1 MLKCNK
7 SIVWLLGT
15 SKNSFSAK
23 LAVTHRHSSLLKVA
37 NNIIIGHFS
46 RLLWLG
52 LAQFCG
58 RKPIFRGA
66 LLALTLLGCGSA
78 FAFDVNVKSFVS
90 SSQVFIGDIFSY
102 KIEVEVP
109 SAAKVDLPSFVGNL
123 GSFEVKEM
131 QNDRVTEGM
140 PKGTVKVVWNATLNT
155 LVGGDFL
162 IAPQEVEVVV
172 GKDTVKTRTDPVA
185 VKVAS
190 RTTGEETDI
199 LDVEA
204 PLKDP
209 RLPVWLWWLMG
220 ILGAALL
227 VFLGW
232 YLHKKFRKGIEE
244 LQLPPYE
251 EAKLALKKMRDR
263 NLLAVGDQA
272 EFFASISFIARRYVQ
287 RRFDVDILD
296 ATLSQLKK
304 RMAHVVGL
312 QQAYKESVVSLEE
325 ETEPVKFAKMKLN
338 VDRCDFWN
346 VWIDRLLDDT
356 RPLPEEDKN
365 KDGKKNSKE
374 GKATPEDK
382 QKKKENQDQDSEP
395 SGKKEPHKNHVDS
408 ENPRMEVADGEGL
421 RKKESAKIIDAVIVD
436 SDKASSKGGR

>member
-1 MLKCNK
+1 
-7 SIVWLLGT
+7 
-15 SKNSFSAK
+15 
-23 LAVTHRHSSLLKVA
+23 
-37 NNIIIGHFS
+37 
-46 RLLWLG
+46 
-52 LAQFCG
+52 
-58 RKPIFRGA
+58 
-66 LLALTLLGCGSA
+66 
-78 FAFDVNVKSFVS
+78 
-90 SSQVFIGDIFSY
+90 VFIGDIFSY
-102 KIEVEVP
+102 RIEVDVP
-109 SAAKVDLPSFVGNL
+109 SEAKVDLPSFVGNL

-140 PKGTVKVVWNATLNT
+140 PKGMTKVVWNATLNT

-172 GKDTVKTRTDPVA
+172 GKDTVKTHTDPVA

-209 RLPVWLWWLMG
+209 RLPVWLWWVIG
-220 ILGAALL
+220 ILGAGLL

-232 YLHKKFRKGIEE
+232 FLHKKFRKGIEE

-296 ATLSQLKK
+296 ATLSQLKQ

-338 VDRCDFWN
+338 TDRCDFWN
-346 VWIDRLLDDT
+346 AWIDRLLEDT
-356 RPLPEEDKN
+356 RPLPEEEKN
-365 KDGKKNSKE
+365 KDGKDFKDGSR
-374 GKATPEDK
+374 TEDK
-382 QKKKENQDQDSEP
+382 QKKENQGQESKLSE
-395 SGKKEPHKNHVDS
+395 KKRFNNHAGD
-408 ENPRMEVADGEGL
+408 EDNDAGL
-421 RKKESAKIIDAVIVD
+421 RKKENAKIIDAVVVD
-436 SDKASSKGGR
+436 VVKNKFEDHVDDKASPKGGL

>member
-7 SIVWLLGT
+7 LIFWLLT
-15 SKNSFSAK
+15 
-23 LAVTHRHSSLLKVA
+23 
-37 NNIIIGHFS
+37 
-46 RLLWLG
+46 
-52 LAQFCG
+52 
-58 RKPIFRGA
+58 
-66 LLALTLLGCGSA
+66 LTLLSCGSA
-78 FAFDVNVKSFVS
+78 FAFDVKVKSSVS
-90 SSQVFIGDIFSY
+90 ASQVFIGDIFSY
-102 KIEVEVP
+102 RIEVDVP
-109 SAAKVDLPSFVGNL
+109 SEAKVDLPSFVGNL

-140 PKGTVKVVWNATLNT
+140 PKGMTKVVWNATLNT

-172 GKDTVKTRTDPVA
+172 GKDTVKTHTDPVA

-209 RLPVWLWWLMG
+209 RLPVWLWWVIG
-220 ILGAALL
+220 ILGAGLL

-232 YLHKKFRKGIEE
+232 FLHKKFRKGIEE

-296 ATLSQLKK
+296 ATLSQLKQ

-338 VDRCDFWN
+338 TDRCDFWN
-346 VWIDRLLDDT
+346 AWIDRLLEDT
-356 RPLPEEDKN
+356 RPLPEEEKN
-365 KDGKKNSKE
+365 KDGKDFKDGSR
-374 GKATPEDK
+374 TEDK
-382 QKKKENQDQDSEP
+382 QKKENQGQESKLSE
-395 SGKKEPHKNHVDS
+395 KKRFNNHAGD
-408 ENPRMEVADGEGL
+408 EDNDAGL
-421 RKKESAKIIDAVIVD
+421 RKKENAKIIDAVVVD
-436 SDKASSKGGR
+436 VVKNKFEDHVDDKASPKGGL

>member
-7 SIVWLLGT
+7 SIVW
-15 SKNSFSAK
+15 
-23 LAVTHRHSSLLKVA
+23 
-37 NNIIIGHFS
+37 
-46 RLLWLG
+46 
-52 LAQFCG
+52 
-58 RKPIFRGA
+58 

-78 FAFDVNVKSFVS
+78 FAFDVKVKSFVS

-232 YLHKKFRKGIEE
+232 YLHKKLRKGSEE

-338 VDRCDFWN
+338 ADRCEFWN
-346 VWIDRLLDDT
+346 NWIDRLLEDT
-356 RPLPEEDKN
+356 RPLPEEEKN
-365 KDGKKNSKE
+365 KDGKNSKD
-374 GKATPEDK
+374 GKAAPEDK
-382 QKKKENQDQDSEP
+382 QKKKENQNIEP
-395 SGKKEPHKNHVDS
+395 SEKKEPHRNHVNS
-408 ENPRMEVADGEGL
+408 ESHYMNAEDGAGL
-421 RKKESAKIIDAVIVD
+421 RKKEDAKIIDAVIVD
-436 SDKASSKGGR
+436 SDKASSKGGL